1 MTFPEYCKTQGVE
14 LTDQQK
20 EVAAYLLPQIVSYSL
35 IMNNKF
41 FIQRMTGTTTL
52 FNMMEGFLKSGA
64 FK

>member
-1 MTFPEYCKTQGVE
+1 MTFTEYCKTQGVE
-14 LTDQQK
+14 LTAQQK

-52 FNMMEGFLKSGA
+52 FNMMEGYIKSGA